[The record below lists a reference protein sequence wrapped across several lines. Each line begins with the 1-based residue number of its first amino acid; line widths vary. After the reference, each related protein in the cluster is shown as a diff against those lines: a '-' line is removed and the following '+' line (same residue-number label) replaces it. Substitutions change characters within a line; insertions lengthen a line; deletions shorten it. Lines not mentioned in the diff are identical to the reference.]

1 MDSVKIDNKHLRD
14 QRDKV
19 EDKSD
24 DFELELTKFKR
35 TNSNLAQEVER
46 LKNELNE
53 YEILYNA
60 RKQEIEE
67 LKKQIENN
75 GK

>member
-24 DFELELTKFKR
+24 DFELELTKYKR